1 MIRPN
6 LIAILALLSTV
17 ALGTVPAMAQTE
29 TQSSSPNERT
39 ITKRI
44 SAMVTKID
52 PKTREVTL
60 ETPLGNYITLTA
72 DPAISRF
79 DEFSVGD
86 FVTATY
92 ASSISSELRAPT
104 QEELAQPI
112 VEVAADAV
120 ATADMQPGAAVGRAI
135 RAVCTI
141 EGMNRITG
149 TIMLKDP
156 DGDFHII
163 DDVNPEKMEGVALGD
178 TIIINFTE
186 AFALS
191 LEKQPAA
198 N

>member
-1 MIRPN
+1 
-6 LIAILALLSTV
+6 
-17 ALGTVPAMAQTE
+17 
-29 TQSSSPNERT
+29 
-39 ITKRI
+39 
-44 SAMVTKID
+44 
-52 PKTREVTL
+52 
-60 ETPLGNYITLTA
+60 
-72 DPAISRF
+72 
-79 DEFSVGD
+79 VGD

-92 ASSISSELRAPT
+92 ASSISGELRAPT
-104 QEELAQPI
+104 EDELAEPI
-112 VEVAADAV
+112 IEVAADAV